1 MSKYLRPNPSHNYS
15 TPTNN
20 KNYSYP
26 KSSITENNNNMYNNN
41 NNNSNTYNNNNDN
54 NTINKYKMYLLQK
67 QENRIDPYSL
77 PRPSEFEDYYQN
89 SDKKNIFYT
98 AVGSHPPH
106 STSKFIV
113 KETENSSCRLIRSSF
128 VKLPIDQ
135 SLLLKTGILF
145 GLYCQP
151 FADFNDSEKKIPVV
165 DGTKG
170 IFRCKRCNSYINNK
184 FNLTYNKSSQRIL
197 ICNICQNENILN
209 NDDFTS
215 EKYFKGD
222 NNDNDE
228 LSNPTVDYIPPET
241 LTKKTKKFIPHY
253 CIMIDISSVSYN
265 LGFPNYILNSFQSNL
280 NNFNNAENS
289 FICFATYD
297 NKGIQFY
304 TLNKNK
310 EIHIYFM
317 NDIYSPFSPVSPKH
331 IFYNTKNDQ
340 DDIIILIEKINLY
353 IAKRRENALTGER
366 NIGGTAICA
375 AIDTLYEYGGRVMIF
390 SCTSNKDGYGVSS
403 LNNDGLDIGLNLLN
417 KNNDNNNIKK
427 NKVEEEKKLL
437 NTENEYKLYGEQN
450 RDFYE
455 IIEKCNKNRIAVDQ
469 FIFGEIDY
477 DLNKLEQISNCTGG
491 GIYHYKFNQKTIL
504 NDTFYSLNY
513 YYEKIFYDITRIIS
527 RNNVYGVNVV
537 LRNVIGIEILEILG
551 GINNITNNNTSF
563 FNIASFDPDSSF
575 IYNLKIDDYFINNQK
590 VDFQLVV
597 FYTDNFSNNYL
608 RVINYTILACD
619 SIEKI
624 FSDVDIEVTT
634 KLTLCKEL
642 NNLNRMEGI
651 QIRENLIEK
660 ISESFASYKKATKQ
674 NSSPQLIL
682 PAQIKFLPPYVNS
695 FFKKLYLK
703 KNKAL
708 DAITTVIALKHFITR
723 TPIYSVLL
731 YLYPKLYKIKITDL
745 NFQKKIRLSGE
756 DIKGDRM
763 YLSCNGIFVD
773 LYIFN
778 YLDEEYYK
786 LFFGYNTFDECME
799 DIDNVRVLNEDSLGQ
814 AQNEAGPKILEF
826 IEDKRKENIGFYL
839 PVRIFFV
846 LKENAMK
853 FDELK
858 NLLVEDEFNLEESY
872 CNELVKIHNK
882 IQYKV
887 K

>member
-1 MSKYLRPNPSHNYS
+1 
-15 TPTNN
+15 
-20 KNYSYP
+20 
-26 KSSITENNNNMYNNN
+26 
-41 NNNSNTYNNNNDN
+41 
-54 NTINKYKMYLLQK
+54 
-67 QENRIDPYSL
+67 
-77 PRPSEFEDYYQN
+77 
-89 SDKKNIFYT
+89 
-98 AVGSHPPH
+98 
-106 STSKFIV
+106 
-113 KETENSSCRLIRSSF
+113 
-128 VKLPIDQ
+128 
-135 SLLLKTGILF
+135 LLKTGVLF

-151 FADFNDSEKKIPVV
+151 FAEFNDNEKKIHIV
-165 DGTKG
+165 DGSKG
-170 IFRCKRCNSYINNK
+170 IFRCKSCNSYINNK
-184 FNLTYNKSSQRIL
+184 YNLTYNKSSQRIL
-197 ICNICQNENILN
+197 ICNICQNENVLN
-209 NDDFTS
+209 NNDFIS

-222 NNDNDE
+222 NQDNFE
-228 LSNPTVDYIPPET
+228 LSNPTIDYIPPET
-241 LTKKTKKFIPHY
+241 LTKKTKQFIPHY

-280 NNFNNAENS
+280 NNFNNIDNS

-297 NKGIQFY
+297 NKGVQFY

-310 EIHIYFM
+310 EIHINFM
-317 NDIYSPFSPVSPKH
+317 NDIYNPFAPVSPKH
-331 IFYNTKNDQ
+331 IFFNTKNDQ
-340 DDIIILIEKINLY
+340 DDIIILIEKINSY
-353 IAKRRENALTGER
+353 ITKRRESDKTGER
-366 NIGGTAICA
+366 NIGGTAICS
-375 AIDTLYEYGGRVMIF
+375 AIDTLYEYGGRAMIF
-390 SCTSNKDGYGVSS
+390 SCTSNKDGFGISS

-417 KNNDNNNIKK
+417 KSNVNMKK
-427 NKVEEEKKLL
+427 NNVEEEKKLL

-450 RDFYE
+450 RDFYN

-477 DLNKLEQISNCTGG
+477 DLNKLEQISSCTGG
-491 GIYHYKFNQKTIL
+491 GIYHYKFNQKTIF
-504 NDTFYSLNY
+504 NDSFYSLNY

-537 LRNVIGIEILEILG
+537 LRNTIGIEILEILG
-551 GINNITNNNTSF
+551 GINSITNNNTSF

-642 NNLNRMEGI
+642 NNINRMEGI
-651 QIRENLIEK
+651 QIRENIIEK
-660 ISESFASYKKATKQ
+660 ISESFASYKKSTKQ
-674 NSSPQLIL
+674 KSSPQLIL
-682 PAQIKFLPPYVNS
+682 PAQIKFLPSYVNS
-695 FFKKLYLK
+695 FFKKLYFK
-703 KNKAL
+703 KFKSLEN
-708 DAITTVIALKHFITR
+708 ITTIIALKHFITR

-731 YLYPKLYKIKITDL
+731 YLYPKLYKVKFEDL
-745 NFQKKIRLSGE
+745 SFRKKIRLSGE
-756 DIKGDRM
+756 NIKGDRM
-763 YLSCNGIFVD
+763 YISCNGIFVD

-786 LFFGYNTFDECME
+786 LFFGYNTFDECIQ
-799 DIDNVRVLNEDSLGQ
+799 DIDNCRVLNEEGLEGG
-814 AQNEAGPKILEF
+814 QNEAGPKIVEF
-826 IEDKRKENIGFYL
+826 IEDKKKENIGFYS

-846 LKENAMK
+846 RKENALK

-858 NLLVEDEFNLEESY
+858 NLLVEDEFNFEDSY
-872 CNELVKIHNK
+872 CNALVKIHNK